1 MENGMKVVAISGGV
15 GGAKLA
21 RGLALLG
28 DDVELSIVVN
38 TGDDFEHLGLLISPD
53 IDTVT
58 YALAG
63 IANREMGWGRENESY
78 NVFSELA
85 TFEAPTWFRLGDRDL
100 ALHLDR
106 TGRLRRGERLTEVTA
121 HICARLGIKAA
132 VLPMTDAPVPTRVQT
147 EDGEL
152 DFQDYFVRQR
162 CEPVVKGFHFFGIED
177 ATISREVRH
186 ALTEADVIVFGPSN
200 PFVSIDPILSLRGM
214 RDLISAKPA
223 VAISPIVAG
232 GALKGPAAK
241 MLHELGLDVSALAV
255 ARKYAGLMRGFIID
269 RQDEALAPAIESTG
283 LRVYETDTVMTSDE
297 DRRRLARETL
307 DFALSLSPVAPWVPD
322 RAS

>member
-1 MENGMKVVAISGGV
+1 MKVVAISGGV

-21 RGLALLG
+21 RGLSLLG
-28 DDVELSIVVN
+28 EDIELSVVVN

-63 IANREMGWGRENESY
+63 VADPEMGWGRANETF
-78 NVFSELA
+78 NVFAELA
-85 TFEAPTWFRLGDRDL
+85 TYEAPTWFRLGDKDL

-121 HICARLGIKAA
+121 HICRRLGIKAE

-177 ATISREVRH
+177 ATISREVRR
-186 ALTEADVIVFGPSN
+186 ALTEADAVIFGPSN
-200 PFVSIDPILSLRGM
+200 PFVSIDPILGLRGM
-214 RDLISAKPA
+214 RDLISSRPA

-232 GALKGPAAK
+232 TAIKGPAGK
-241 MLHELGLDVSALAV
+241 MLHELGLDPSALAV

-269 RQDEALAPAIESTG
+269 SQDEALSAAIESTG
-283 LRVYETDTVMTSDE
+283 LRVFKTDTIMTTDD
-297 DRRRLARETL
+297 DRRRLAQEAL
-307 DFALSLSPVAPWVPD
+307 DFALSLSPVTP
-322 RAS
+322 

>member
-1 MENGMKVVAISGGV
+1 MKVVAFSGGV

-21 RGLALLG
+21 RGLSLIG
-28 DDVELSIVVN
+28 DDVDLSVVVN

-63 IANREMGWGRENESY
+63 IANAEMGWGRANETFS
-78 NVFSELA
+78 VFEELG
-85 TFEAPTWFRLGDRDL
+85 TYEAPTWFRLGDKDL

-121 HICARLGIKAA
+121 HICQRLGIKAA
-132 VLPMTDAPVPTRVQT
+132 ILPMTDAPVPTRVLT

-177 ATISREVRH
+177 ANMTREVRRS
-186 ALTEADVIVFGPSN
+186 LSEADAIVFGPSN
-200 PFVSIDPILSLRGM
+200 PFVSVEPILSLRGM
-214 RDLISAKPA
+214 KDAVSSRPA

-232 GALKGPAAK
+232 TAIKGPAAK
-241 MLHELGLDVSALAV
+241 MLHELGLDASALAV
-255 ARKYAGLMRGFIID
+255 ARKYAGLMRGFVID
-269 RQDEALAPAIESTG
+269 TQDASLAPAIESTG
-283 LRVYETDTVMTSDE
+283 LRVLITDTIMTTDD
-297 DRRRLARETL
+297 DRRRLAQEAL
-307 DFALSLSPVAPWVPD
+307 NFALSLSPVAP
-322 RAS
+322 

>member
-1 MENGMKVVAISGGV
+1 MKVVAISGGV

-21 RGLALLG
+21 RGLSLLG
-28 DDVELSIVVN
+28 DDIELSVVVN

-63 IANREMGWGRENESY
+63 LSDPEMGWGRANESY
-78 NVFSELA
+78 NVFAELG
-85 TFEAPTWFRLGDRDL
+85 TYQAPTWFRLGDKDL

-121 HICARLGIKAA
+121 HICQRLGIKAA

-177 ATISREVRH
+177 ATISREVRQ
-186 ALTEADVIVFGPSN
+186 AMTEADVIVFGPSN
-200 PFVSIDPILSLRGM
+200 PFVSIDPILSLKGM
-214 RDLISAKPA
+214 RDLVSSKPA

-232 GALKGPAAK
+232 AAIKGPAAK
-241 MLHELGLDVSALAV
+241 MLHELGLDATALAV

-269 RQDEALAPAIESTG
+269 TQDEALAAAIESTG
-283 LRVYETDTVMTSDE
+283 LRVMATDTVMTSDD
-297 DRRRLARETL
+297 DRSRLAREAL
-307 DFALSLSPVAPWVPD
+307 ELALSLNPVAP
-322 RAS
+322 